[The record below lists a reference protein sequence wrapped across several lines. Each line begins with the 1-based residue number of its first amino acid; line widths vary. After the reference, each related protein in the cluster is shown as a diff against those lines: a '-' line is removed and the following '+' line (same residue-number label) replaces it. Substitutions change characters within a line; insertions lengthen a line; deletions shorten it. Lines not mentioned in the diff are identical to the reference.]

1 MRLLFFGRR
10 MTMGEKLRCTA
21 IIMAAGKGKRMQTA
35 VSKQFLPVCGKEILA
50 WTVDVFEKSP
60 LVDNILLMAS
70 ADGKEDVQHLWDN
83 YGWKKVAA
91 VLEGGK
97 ERQNSVANGLA
108 AVEKDTDIVLIHDGV
123 RPFVTEEMIADSIV
137 AAQAYGGAVIGVPAK
152 DTIKVCSADGL
163 AVETPDRST
172 LWQIQTPQTFQ
183 RSLIVDAYEKA
194 EKDGFLGT
202 DDASVAEFAGHQV
215 KVVMG
220 SYRNIKITTKEDLV
234 IAEAFLKEGSLKENK
249 KEQTAP
255 AEKGNSV
262 KKESQERKA
271 ESKDQKKVVIYT
283 DGACSGN
290 PGAGGYGVVLIYG
303 GTKRELSEGY
313 RLTTNNRMEV
323 LAVIKGLE
331 ALKEPCQVTLYS
343 DSKYVVDAIQKGWVT
358 KWKANG
364 WYRNKKERASNVDL
378 WERLL
383 VQLERHQVTF
393 QWVKGHADNP
403 GNERCDELARG
414 AIAAGNLL
422 EDENYQMP

>member
-1 MRLLFFGRR
+1 
-10 MTMGEKLRCTA
+10 MGEKLRCTA

-60 LVDNILLMAS
+60 LVDTILLMAS
-70 ADGKEDVQHLWDN
+70 ADGKEDVQHLWN
-83 YGWKKVAA
+83 TYGWKKVAA

-108 AVEKDTDIVLIHDGV
+108 AVGEETDIVLIHDGV

-183 RSLIVDAYEKA
+183 RDLIVNAYEKA
-194 EKDGFLGT
+194 DRDGFLGT

-234 IAEAFLKEGSLKENK
+234 IAEAFFKEDLKEREMMADQKVQEPKTN
-249 KEQTAP
+249 T
-255 AEKGNSV
+255 AEK
-262 KKESQERKA
+262 KDQ
-271 ESKDQKKVVIYT
+271 ESKEDKKNQRAVEIYT

-290 PGAGGYGVVLIYG
+290 PGAGGYGVVLLYG
-303 GTKRELSEGY
+303 NKRKEMSEGY
-313 RLTTNNRMEV
+313 RMTTNNRMEV

-343 DSKYVVDAIQKGWVT
+343 DSKYVVDAIQKGWVK

>member
-108 AVEKDTDIVLIHDGV
+108 AVGEDTDIVLIHDGV

-152 DTIKVCSADGL
+152 DTIKVCSADGM

>member
-1 MRLLFFGRR
+1 
-10 MTMGEKLRCTA
+10 MGEKLRCTA

-60 LVDNILLMAS
+60 LVDTILLMAS
-70 ADGKEDVQHLWDN
+70 ADGKEDVQHLWN
-83 YGWKKVAA
+83 TYGWKKVAA

-108 AVEKDTDIVLIHDGV
+108 AVGEETDIVLIHDGV
-123 RPFVTEEMIADSIV
+123 RPFVTEEMIADSMV

-183 RSLIVDAYEKA
+183 RDLIVNAYEKA
-194 EKDGFLGT
+194 DRDGFLGT

-234 IAEAFLKEGSLKENK
+234 IAEAFFKEDLKEKEMMADQKVQEPKTN
-249 KEQTAP
+249 T
-255 AEKGNSV
+255 AEK
-262 KKESQERKA
+262 KDQ
-271 ESKDQKKVVIYT
+271 ESKEDKKNQRAVEIYT

-290 PGAGGYGVVLIYG
+290 PGAGGYGVVLLYG
-303 GTKRELSEGY
+303 NKRKEMSEGY
-313 RLTTNNRMEV
+313 RMTTNNRMEV

-343 DSKYVVDAIQKGWVT
+343 DSKYVVDAIQKGWVK

>member
-1 MRLLFFGRR
+1 
-10 MTMGEKLRCTA
+10 MGEKLRCTA

-50 WTVDVFEKSP
+50 WTVDVFDKSP
-60 LVDNILLMAS
+60 LVDTILLMAS
-70 ADGKEDVQHLWDN
+70 ADGKEDVQHLWDS

-108 AVEKDTDIVLIHDGV
+108 AVGEETDIVLIHDGV

-183 RSLIVDAYEKA
+183 RDLIVNAYEKA
-194 EKDGFLGT
+194 DRDGFLGT

-234 IAEAFLKEGSLKENK
+234 IAEAFFKEDLKEKEMVADQKVQEAKIN
-249 KEQTAP
+249 T
-255 AEKGNSV
+255 AEK
-262 KKESQERKA
+262 KDQ
-271 ESKDQKKVVIYT
+271 ESKEDKKNQRAVEIYT

-290 PGAGGYGVVLIYG
+290 PGAGGYGVVLLYG
-303 GTKRELSEGY
+303 NKRKEMSEGY
-313 RLTTNNRMEV
+313 RMTTNNRMEV

-343 DSKYVVDAIQKGWVT
+343 DSKYVVDAIQKGWVK

>member
-1 MRLLFFGRR
+1 
-10 MTMGEKLRCTA
+10 MGEKLRCTA

-60 LVDNILLMAS
+60 LVDTILLMAS
-70 ADGKEDVQHLWDN
+70 ADGKEDVQHLWN
-83 YGWKKVAA
+83 TYGWKKVAA

-108 AVEKDTDIVLIHDGV
+108 AVGEDTDIVLIHDGV

-183 RSLIVDAYEKA
+183 RDLIVNAYEKA
-194 EKDGFLGT
+194 DRDGFLGT

-220 SYRNIKITTKEDLV
+220 SYRNIKITTKEDMV
-234 IAEAFLKEGSLKENK
+234 IAEAFFKEDLKEKEMMADQKVQEPKTN
-249 KEQTAP
+249 T
-255 AEKGNSV
+255 AEK
-262 KKESQERKA
+262 KDQ
-271 ESKDQKKVVIYT
+271 ESKEDKKNQRAVEIYT

-290 PGAGGYGVVLIYG
+290 PGAGGYGVVLLYG
-303 GTKRELSEGY
+303 NKRKEMSEGY
-313 RLTTNNRMEV
+313 RMTTNNRMEV

>member
-35 VSKQFLPVCGKEILA
+35 VSKQFLPACGKEILA

-60 LVDNILLMAS
+60 LVDTILLMAS

-108 AVEKDTDIVLIHDGV
+108 AVGEDTDIVLIHDGV
-123 RPFVTEEMIADSIV
+123 RPFVTEEMIADSIA

-262 KKESQERKA
+262 KKESQEGKA

>member
-108 AVEKDTDIVLIHDGV
+108 AVEEDTDIVLIHDGV

-152 DTIKVCSADGL
+152 DTIKVCSADGM

-220 SYRNIKITTKEDLV
+220 SYRNIKITTKEDLI
-234 IAEAFLKEGSLKENK
+234 IAEAFLKEESLKGNK

>member
-1 MRLLFFGRR
+1 
-10 MTMGEKLRCTA
+10 MGEKLRCTA

-60 LVDNILLMAS
+60 LVDTILLMAS

-108 AVEKDTDIVLIHDGV
+108 AVGKDTDIVLIHDGV
-123 RPFVTEEMIADSIV
+123 RPFVTEEMIADSID
-137 AAQAYGGAVIGVPAK
+137 AAQEYGGAVIGVPAK
-152 DTIKVCSADGL
+152 DTIKVCSVDGM

-194 EKDGFLGT
+194 EKGGFLGT

-220 SYRNIKITTKEDLV
+220 SYRNIKITTREDLV
-234 IAEAFLKEGSLKENK
+234 IAEAFLKEEKREN
-249 KEQTAP
+249 Q
-255 AEKGNSV
+255 
-262 KKESQERKA
+262 A
-271 ESKDQKKVVIYT
+271 ESAAQTDKGSQKEKEPQKADKKSQKTVVIYT

-290 PGAGGYGVVLIYG
+290 PGAGGYGVVLLYG
-303 GTKRELSEGY
+303 GKRKEMSEGY

-343 DSKYVVDAIQKGWVT
+343 DSKYVVDAIEKGWVK

-364 WYRNKKERASNVDL
+364 WYRTKKEKASNVDL

-403 GNERCDELARG
+403 ENERCDELARG

>member
-1 MRLLFFGRR
+1 
-10 MTMGEKLRCTA
+10 MGEKLRCTA

-35 VSKQFLPVCGKEILA
+35 VSKQFLSVCGKEILA

-60 LVDNILLMAS
+60 LVDTILLMAS
-70 ADGKEDVQHLWDN
+70 ADGKEDVQHLWDS
-83 YGWKKVAA
+83 YGWKKVAT

-108 AVEKDTDIVLIHDGV
+108 AVGEETDIVLIHDGV
-123 RPFVTEEMIADSIV
+123 RPFVTEEMIADSMV

-183 RSLIVDAYEKA
+183 RDLIVNAYEKA
-194 EKDGFLGT
+194 DRDGFLGT

-234 IAEAFLKEGSLKENK
+234 IAEAFFKEDLKEKEMMADQKVQEPKTN
-249 KEQTAP
+249 T
-255 AEKGNSV
+255 AEK
-262 KKESQERKA
+262 KDQ
-271 ESKDQKKVVIYT
+271 ESKEDKKNQRAVEIYT

-290 PGAGGYGVVLIYG
+290 PGAGGYGVVLLYG
-303 GTKRELSEGY
+303 NKRKEMSEGY
-313 RLTTNNRMEV
+313 RMTTNNRMEV

-343 DSKYVVDAIQKGWVT
+343 DSKYVVDAIQKGWVK

>member
-1 MRLLFFGRR
+1 
-10 MTMGEKLRCTA
+10 MGEKLRCTA

-35 VSKQFLPVCGKEILA
+35 VSKQFLSVCGKEILA

-60 LVDNILLMAS
+60 LVDTILLMAS
-70 ADGKEDVQHLWDN
+70 ADGKEDVQHLWN
-83 YGWKKVAA
+83 TYGWKKVAA

-108 AVEKDTDIVLIHDGV
+108 AVGEETDIVLIHDGV

-183 RSLIVDAYEKA
+183 RDLIVNAYEKA
-194 EKDGFLGT
+194 DRDGFLGT

-215 KVVMG
+215 KVVIG

-234 IAEAFLKEGSLKENK
+234 IAEAFFKEDLKEKEMMADQKVQEPKTN
-249 KEQTAP
+249 T
-255 AEKGNSV
+255 AEK
-262 KKESQERKA
+262 KDQ
-271 ESKDQKKVVIYT
+271 ESKDDKKNQRAVEIYT

-290 PGAGGYGVVLIYG
+290 PGAGGYGVVLLYG
-303 GTKRELSEGY
+303 NKRKEMSEGY
-313 RLTTNNRMEV
+313 RMTTNNRMEV

-343 DSKYVVDAIQKGWVT
+343 DSKYVVDAIQKGWVK

>member
-10 MTMGEKLRCTA
+10 MTMGKKLRCTA

-108 AVEKDTDIVLIHDGV
+108 AVEEDTDIVLIHDGV

-152 DTIKVCSADGL
+152 DTIKVCSADGM

-183 RSLIVDAYEKA
+183 RDIIVNAYEKA
-194 EKDGFLGT
+194 EKNGFLGT

-220 SYRNIKITTKEDLV
+220 SYRNIKITTREDLV
-234 IAEAFLKEGSLKENK
+234 IAEAFLKEEKREN
-249 KEQTAP
+249 Q
-255 AEKGNSV
+255 AELATEADKGNQKEKDPQKAD
-262 KKESQERKA
+262 KKSQKT
-271 ESKDQKKVVIYT
+271 VVIYT

-290 PGAGGYGVVLIYG
+290 PGAGGYGVVLLYG
-303 GTKRELSEGY
+303 GKRKEMSEGY

-343 DSKYVVDAIQKGWVT
+343 DSKYVVDAIEKGWVK

-364 WYRNKKERASNVDL
+364 WYRTKKEKASNVDL

>member
-1 MRLLFFGRR
+1 
-10 MTMGEKLRCTA
+10 MGEKLRCTA

-60 LVDNILLMAS
+60 LVDTILLMAS
-70 ADGKEDVQHLWDN
+70 ADGKEDVQHLWDS

-108 AVEKDTDIVLIHDGV
+108 AVGEETDIVLIHDGV

-183 RSLIVDAYEKA
+183 RDLIVNAYEKA
-194 EKDGFLGT
+194 DRDGFLGT

-234 IAEAFLKEGSLKENK
+234 IAEAFFKEDLKEKEMMADQKVQEPKTN
-249 KEQTAP
+249 T
-255 AEKGNSV
+255 AEK
-262 KKESQERKA
+262 KDQ
-271 ESKDQKKVVIYT
+271 ESKEDKKNQRAVEIYT

-290 PGAGGYGVVLIYG
+290 PGAGGYGVVLLYG
-303 GTKRELSEGY
+303 NKRKEMSEGY
-313 RLTTNNRMEV
+313 RMTTNNRMEV

-343 DSKYVVDAIQKGWVT
+343 DSKYVVDAIQKGWVK

-364 WYRNKKERASNVDL
+364 WYRNKKERAFNVDL

>member
-1 MRLLFFGRR
+1 
-10 MTMGEKLRCTA
+10 MGEKLRCTA

-35 VSKQFLPVCGKEILA
+35 VSKQFLSVCGKEILA

-60 LVDNILLMAS
+60 LVDTILLMAS
-70 ADGKEDVQHLWDN
+70 ADGKEDVQHLWDS
-83 YGWKKVAA
+83 YGWKKVAT

-108 AVEKDTDIVLIHDGV
+108 AVGEETDIVLIHDGV
-123 RPFVTEEMIADSIV
+123 RPFVTEEMIADSMV

-183 RSLIVDAYEKA
+183 RDLIVNAYEKA
-194 EKDGFLGT
+194 DRDGFLGT

-234 IAEAFLKEGSLKENK
+234 IAEAFFKEDLKEKEMMADQKVQEPKTN
-249 KEQTAP
+249 T
-255 AEKGNSV
+255 AEK
-262 KKESQERKA
+262 KDQ
-271 ESKDQKKVVIYT
+271 ESKEDKKNQRAVEIYT

-290 PGAGGYGVVLIYG
+290 PGAGGYGVVLLYG
-303 GTKRELSEGY
+303 NKRKEMSEGY
-313 RLTTNNRMEV
+313 RMMTNNRMEV

-343 DSKYVVDAIQKGWVT
+343 DSKYVVDAIQKGWVK

>member
-35 VSKQFLPVCGKEILA
+35 VSKQFLPACGKEILA

-108 AVEKDTDIVLIHDGV
+108 AVGEDTDIVLIHDGV
-123 RPFVTEEMIADSIV
+123 RPFVTEEMIADSIA

-163 AVETPDRST
+163 ALETPDRST

>member
-108 AVEKDTDIVLIHDGV
+108 AVGEDTDIVLIHDGV

-163 AVETPDRST
+163 ALETPDRST

-234 IAEAFLKEGSLKENK
+234 IAEAFLKEESLKENK
-249 KEQTAP
+249 KEQTVP

-262 KKESQERKA
+262 KKESHERKA

-364 WYRNKKERASNVDL
+364 WYRNKKERPSNVDL

>member
-1 MRLLFFGRR
+1 
-10 MTMGEKLRCTA
+10 MGEKLRCTV

-60 LVDNILLMAS
+60 LVDTILLMAS
-70 ADGKEDVQHLWDN
+70 ADGKEDVQHLLDS

-108 AVEKDTDIVLIHDGV
+108 AVGEDTDIVLIHDGV

-183 RSLIVDAYEKA
+183 RDLIVNAYEKA
-194 EKDGFLGT
+194 DRDGFLGT

-234 IAEAFLKEGSLKENK
+234 IAEAFFKEDLKEKEMMADQKVQEPKTN
-249 KEQTAP
+249 T
-255 AEKGNSV
+255 AEK
-262 KKESQERKA
+262 KDQ
-271 ESKDQKKVVIYT
+271 ESKEDKKNQRAVEIYT

-290 PGAGGYGVVLIYG
+290 PGAGGYGVVLLYG
-303 GTKRELSEGY
+303 NKRKEMSEGY
-313 RLTTNNRMEV
+313 RMTTNNRMEV

-343 DSKYVVDAIQKGWVT
+343 DSKYVVDAIQKGWVK

>member
-1 MRLLFFGRR
+1 
-10 MTMGEKLRCTA
+10 MGKKLHCIA

-60 LVDNILLMAS
+60 LVDKILLMAS
-70 ADGKEDVQHLWDN
+70 ADGKEDVQNLWN
-83 YGWKKVAA
+83 SYGWKKVAA

-123 RPFVTEEMIADSIV
+123 RPFVTEEMIADSID
-137 AAQAYGGAVIGVPAK
+137 AAQEYGGAVIGVPAK
-152 DTIKVCSADGL
+152 DTIKVCSADGM

-194 EKDGFLGT
+194 DRDGFLGT

-220 SYRNIKITTKEDLV
+220 SYRNIKITTKEDLI
-234 IAEAFLKEGSLKENK
+234 IAEAFLKEEERKNKENQQESAVGGGTK
-249 KEQTAP
+249 VREQ
-255 AEKGNSV
+255 V
-262 KKESQERKA
+262 KA
-271 ESKDQKKVVIYT
+271 DQKNQRAVEIYT

-290 PGAGGYGVVLIYG
+290 PGAGGYGVVLLYG
-303 GTKRELSEGY
+303 DNKKELSEGY

-331 ALKEPCQVTLYS
+331 ALKEPCQVNLYS
-343 DSKYVVDAIQKGWVT
+343 DSKYVVDAIQKGWVK

-364 WYRNKKERASNVDL
+364 WYRNKKEKASNVDL

>member
-1 MRLLFFGRR
+1 ME
-10 MTMGEKLRCTA
+10 EKLRCTA

-60 LVDNILLMAS
+60 LVDTILLMAS
-70 ADGKEDVQHLWDN
+70 ADGKEDVQHLWDS

-108 AVEKDTDIVLIHDGV
+108 AVGEDTDIVLIHDGV

-183 RSLIVDAYEKA
+183 RDLIVNAYEKA
-194 EKDGFLGT
+194 DRDGFLGT

-234 IAEAFLKEGSLKENK
+234 IAEAFFKEDLKEREMMADQKVQEPKTNTVEK
-249 KEQTAP
+249 KGQ
-255 AEKGNSV
+255 
-262 KKESQERKA
+262 
-271 ESKDQKKVVIYT
+271 ESKEDKRNQRAVEIYT

-290 PGAGGYGVVLIYG
+290 PGAGGYGVVLLYG
-303 GTKRELSEGY
+303 NKRKEMSEGY
-313 RLTTNNRMEV
+313 RMTTNNRMEV

>member
-1 MRLLFFGRR
+1 
-10 MTMGEKLRCTA
+10 MGEKLRCTA

-60 LVDNILLMAS
+60 LVDTILLMAS
-70 ADGKEDVQHLWDN
+70 ADGKEDVQHLWDS

-108 AVEKDTDIVLIHDGV
+108 AVGEDTDIVLIHDGV

-183 RSLIVDAYEKA
+183 RDLIVNAYEKA
-194 EKDGFLGT
+194 DRDGFLGT

-234 IAEAFLKEGSLKENK
+234 IAEAFFKEDLKEKEMMADQKVQEPKTN
-249 KEQTAP
+249 T
-255 AEKGNSV
+255 AEK
-262 KKESQERKA
+262 KDQ
-271 ESKDQKKVVIYT
+271 ESKEDKKNQRAVEIYT

-290 PGAGGYGVVLIYG
+290 PGAGGYGVVLLYG
-303 GTKRELSEGY
+303 NKRKEMSEGY
-313 RLTTNNRMEV
+313 RMTTNNRMEV